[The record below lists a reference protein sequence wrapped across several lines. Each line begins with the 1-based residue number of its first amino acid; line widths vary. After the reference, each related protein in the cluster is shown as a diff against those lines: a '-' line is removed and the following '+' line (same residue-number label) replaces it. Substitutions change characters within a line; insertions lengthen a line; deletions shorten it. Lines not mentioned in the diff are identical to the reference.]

1 MDNSNAIATDNQHA
15 LKKLASAVEA
25 SQGQFKLI
33 LARCNYIRV
42 RFRLVAQLSTLWD
55 LDIHTVTLKPSDNV
69 LYDTIRSIVGEER
82 PSAVMV
88 LGLESVQN
96 LAQMLS
102 VTNQVLEEFQ
112 KNLPFPLVLWITDE
126 VQQQLTQFAPDFESL
141 GTPIEFAMFLWNRY
155 AIATETLITELKET
169 TDAIFDY
176 ILKSNII
183 AYFVPTD
190 IGILRYREIDAALK
204 DLQHRGETLEPALK
218 ASIEFLR
225 GQQAYANSQL
235 GSAVTHYEQSLAF
248 WQPAPRE
255 TERWGDYQ
263 IRRSGDGESGK
274 NVSSSN
280 LDNLEDVNNLEY
292 LDNLEDVNNLEYLD
306 NLEDINNLENGSDTT
321 VNEITVSDQQFL
333 ERQGIVL
340 FYIGL
345 CYFQQG
351 EKSREPENCLYWND
365 ARGLFQQCLDRFEQL
380 NRHDLVTKLIN
391 QLGEV
396 MQRLEDWDDL
406 YHLAHNALGLQQRQI
421 LLGAQG
427 LAPLKAQ
434 AYGFLAEV
442 ALNQSRWQEAK
453 QNAQKALD
461 TIATVSS
468 GVAQEGTEETEE
480 TEGTEGTKPCLNS
493 GVGIQENALQTMH
506 SLQTSLYL
514 LLLAQSEQRLG
525 EAEAALQ
532 HLEQA
537 RVIAPQDN
545 PRFYSRILQGL
556 RSLYFQQGQYL
567 QAFQLKQY
575 QQSLAQQYGW
585 GGFIGA
591 SRLQPR
597 QRIRLVGLPTNLI
610 GAQRLAPLEEEN
622 RKTIALEIAASGRQQ
637 DVNRLIE
644 RIGSND
650 YKLIVIH
657 GESGVGK
664 SSLVNGGL
672 VPGLKQTVIGTEDV
686 LPVVMAVYSNWV
698 EELGRL
704 LAEALNRI
712 NLETLHGTSL
722 QSPDI
727 IIQQLRQNEQ
737 HNLRTVLI
745 FDQFEEFFF
754 VYLDKAERRQFF
766 EFLGE
771 CLNTPSVKVIL
782 SMREDYLHYLLECD
796 GRSRSVGSAESPA
809 FSERAA
815 WSGSANPMLSM
826 EIIGNDILSK
836 HVRYPLGNFSRDDA
850 KSVIEQLTKQ
860 SHFYLEPALIE
871 ELVQDLAGEFS
882 EVRPIE
888 LQVVGAQLQAESI
901 TTLEQYWEGGS
912 KQGLMARYLTGVVE
926 DCGPQNQQVAE
937 LVLYLLTDEKGNRPL
952 KTKAELANH
961 LGTEADKLELV
972 LRILV
977 ESGLVVKVPDIVAHR
992 YQLVHDYLVSYLRQ
1006 PALKLDEL
1014 ITKLKQADQAK
1025 QVLENTNQKAT
1036 HQIKIGSAVLSLTWV
1051 K

>member
-1 MDNSNAIATDNQHA
+1 MDNSNAIATENQHA
-15 LKKLASAVEA
+15 LKKLASAVEG

-42 RFRLVAQLSTLWD
+42 RFRLVAQLPTLSD

-69 LYDTIRSIVGEER
+69 LYDTIRSIVAEER

-112 KNLPFPLVLWITDE
+112 KNLPFPLVLWITDD

-141 GTPIEFAMFLWNRY
+141 GTPIEFAN
-155 AIATETLITELKET
+155 ATETLITELQET

-176 ILKSNII
+176 ILNSNSI

-190 IGILRYREIDAALK
+190 IGVLRHQEIDAALK

-225 GQQAYANSQL
+225 GQEAYANSQW

-248 WQPAPRE
+248 WQPAQTE
-255 TERWGDYQ
+255 TERSRDHEITRW
-263 IRRSGDGESGK
+263 GDGESGN

-280 LDNLEDVNNLEY
+280 LENLDD
-292 LDNLEDVNNLEYLD
+292 LDNLADLNY
-306 NLEDINNLENGSDTT
+306 LEDLDNLENGSDTT

-351 EKSREPENCLYWND
+351 EKSRQPENCLYWND

-380 NRHDLVTKLIN
+380 NRHDLVTKFIN

-396 MQRLEDWDDL
+396 MERLEDWDDL

-427 LAPLKAQ
+427 MAPLKAQ

-461 TIATVSS
+461 TIATVSY
-468 GVAQEGTEETEE
+468 GVAQQ
-480 TEGTEGTKPCLNS
+480 GTKPSLNS
-493 GVGIQENALQTMH
+493 GVSIQDNALQTMH

-525 EAEAALQ
+525 HPEAALQ

-537 RVIAPQDN
+537 RVIAPEDN
-545 PRFYSRILQGL
+545 PRFYSRILQAL

-567 QAFQLKQY
+567 TAFQLKQY
-575 QQSLAQQYGW
+575 QQSLGQQYGW

-591 SRLQPR
+591 GGLQPR
-597 QRIRLVGLPTNLI
+597 QQRKLVGLPTNLI
-610 GAQRLAPLEEEN
+610 GAQRLAPLEQEN
-622 RKTIALEIAASGRQQ
+622 RETIAIEIAQSGRQQ

-650 YKLIVIH
+650 YRLIVIH

-672 VPGLKQTVIGTEDV
+672 VPGLKQTVIGTEEV
-686 LPVVMAVYSNWV
+686 LPVVMAVYTNWV

-704 LAEALNRI
+704 LAEGLTGI
-712 NLETLHGTSL
+712 NIETLHGTSL
-722 QSPDI
+722 QSPDT

-745 FDQFEEFFF
+745 FDQFEDFFV

-771 CLNTPSVKVIL
+771 CLTSPSVKVIL
-782 SMREDYLHYLLECD
+782 SMREDYLHYLLEC
-796 GRSRSVGSAESPA
+796 
-809 FSERAA
+809 ERAP
-815 WSGSANPMLSM
+815 WSGRANPMASM
-826 EIIGNDILSK
+826 DIIGNDILSK

-850 KSVIEQLTKQ
+850 KSVIEQITKQ
-860 SHFYLEPALIE
+860 SSCYLEPALIE

-882 EVRPIE
+882 EVRPME
-888 LQVVGAQLQAESI
+888 LQIVGAQLQAESI
-901 TTLEQYWEGGS
+901 TTLEQYWERGS
-912 KQGLMARYLTGVVE
+912 KPGLMARYLTGVVE
-926 DCGPQNQQVAE
+926 DCGPENQQVAE
-937 LVLYLLTDEKGNRPL
+937 LVLYLLTDETGNRPL

-961 LGTEADKLELV
+961 LGTEAEKIELL

-977 ESGLVVKVPDIVAHR
+977 ESGLVVKVPDSVAER
-992 YQLVHDYLVSYLRQ
+992 YQFVHDYLVDYLRQ
-1006 PALKLDEL
+1006 RALKLEQL
-1014 ITKLKQADQAK
+1014 MTKLKQAQAK
-1025 QVLENTNQKAT
+1025 QVLENSNQKVS
-1036 HQIKIGSAVLSLTWV
+1036 HQIRIGSAVLSLTWV

>member
-1 MDNSNAIATDNQHA
+1 MDKSNAIATENQHA
-15 LKKLASAVEA
+15 LKKLASSVEA

-42 RFRLVAQLSTLWD
+42 RFRLVAQLPTLCSV
-55 LDIHTVTLKPSDNV
+55 DINTLTLKPSDKV
-69 LYDTIRSIVGEER
+69 LYHTIRSIVAEER

-112 KNLPFPLVLWITDE
+112 KNFPFPLVLWITDD
-126 VQQQLTQFAPDFESL
+126 VQQQLIQFAPDLERC
-141 GTPIEFAMFLWNRY
+141 GTQIEFAMFLGNRY
-155 AIATETLITELKET
+155 VNATETLITELQET
-169 TDAIFDY
+169 SDAIFDY
-176 ILKSNII
+176 ILKSNTI
-183 AYFVPTD
+183 AYFVPID
-190 IGILRYREIDAALK
+190 IGVLRHREIDAALK
-204 DLQHRGETLEPALK
+204 DLQYRGETLEPALK

-225 GQQAYANSQL
+225 GQEAYANYQL

-248 WQPAPRE
+248 WQPAQTE
-255 TERWGDYQ
+255 SERWGDQ
-263 IRRSGDGESGK
+263 EITRSGDGESGN
-274 NVSSSN
+274 NVFSSN
-280 LDNLEDVNNLEY
+280 LDNLDDLNNLED
-292 LDNLEDVNNLEYLD
+292 LNNLDDLD
-306 NLEDINNLENGSDTT
+306 NLENGSDTT
-321 VNEITVSDQQFL
+321 VNEITVCDQQFL
-333 ERQGIVL
+333 ERQGIIL

-365 ARGLFQQCLDRFEQL
+365 ARRLFQQCLDRFEQL

-461 TIATVSS
+461 TIGTVSS
-468 GVAQEGTEETEE
+468 GVAEEGTEETQE
-480 TEGTEGTKPCLNS
+480 TQGRKPCLNS
-493 GVGIQENALQTMH
+493 GVSIQDNALQTMH

-525 EAEAALQ
+525 HPEAALQ

-537 RVIAPQDN
+537 RVIAPEDN

-567 QAFQLKQY
+567 EAFQLKQY
-575 QQSLAQQYGW
+575 QKSLGQQYGW

-591 SRLQPR
+591 SRLQPL

-622 RKTIALEIAASGRQQ
+622 RQTIALEIAASGRQQ

-650 YKLIVIH
+650 YRLIVIH

-698 EELGRL
+698 KELGRL
-704 LAEALNRI
+704 LAEGLNGR
-712 NLETLHGTSL
+712 NLETFHETSL
-722 QSPDI
+722 QSPDR

-745 FDQFEEFFF
+745 FDQFEDFF
-754 VYLDKAERRQFF
+754 VVYLNKAERWQFF

-771 CLNTPSVKVIL
+771 CLTSPSVKVIL

-796 GRSRSVGSAESPA
+796 GLRPA
-809 FSERAA
+809 FSERTP
-815 WSGSANPMLSM
+815 WSGRANSMTSM

-850 KSVIEQLTKQ
+850 KSVIEQVTKQ
-860 SHFYLEPALIE
+860 SSFYLEPALIE
-871 ELVQDLAGEFS
+871 ELVQDLAGEFL
-882 EVRPIE
+882 EVRPME
-888 LQVVGAQLQAESI
+888 LQIVGAQLQAESI
-901 TTLEQYWEGGS
+901 TTLEHYWERGS
-912 KQGLMARYLTGVVE
+912 KPGLMARYLTGVVE
-926 DCGPQNQQVAE
+926 DCGPANQQVAE
-937 LVLYLLTDEKGNRPL
+937 LVLYLLTDETGNCPL

-961 LGTEADKLELV
+961 LGTEADKIELV

-977 ESGLVVKVPDIVAHR
+977 GSGLVVKVPDNIGYR
-992 YQLVHDYLVSYLRQ
+992 YQLVHDYLVDYLRQ
-1006 PALKLDEL
+1006 SALKLDEL
-1014 ITKLKQADQAK
+1014 MTKIKQADQAK
-1025 QVLENTNQKAT
+1025 QVLENSNQKAT
-1036 HQIKIGSAVLSLTWV
+1036 HQIRIGSAVLSLTWV
-1051 K
+1051 R

>member
-1 MDNSNAIATDNQHA
+1 MDKSNAIATENQHA
-15 LKKLASAVEA
+15 LKKLASAVEG

-33 LARCNYIRV
+33 LGRCNYIRV
-42 RFRLVAQLSTLWD
+42 RFRLVAQLPTLCSV
-55 LDIHTVTLKPSDNV
+55 DINTLTLKPSDNV

-112 KNLPFPLVLWITDE
+112 KNLPFPLVLWITDD

-141 GTPIEFAMFLWNRY
+141 GTQIEFAN
-155 AIATETLITELKET
+155 ATETLITELQET

-176 ILKSNII
+176 ILKSNSV

-190 IGILRYREIDAALK
+190 IGILRHREIDAALK

-225 GQQAYANSQL
+225 GQQAYANYQL

-248 WQPAPRE
+248 WQPAQTE
-255 TERWGDYQ
+255 TERWGDQ
-263 IRRSGDGESGK
+263 EIRRSGDGESGN

-280 LDNLEDVNNLEY
+280 LDNLDDLNNLDD
-292 LDNLEDVNNLEYLD
+292 LDNLADLNNLDDL
-306 NLEDINNLENGSDTT
+306 NNLENGSGTT

-365 ARGLFQQCLDRFEQL
+365 ARRLFQECLDRFEQL
-380 NRHDLVTKLIN
+380 NRHDLVTKFIN

-396 MQRLEDWDDL
+396 MQRLEHWDDL

-461 TIATVSS
+461 TIATVSY
-468 GVAQEGTEETEE
+468 GVAQHRTEE
-480 TEGTEGTKPCLNS
+480 TEGIEGTKPSLNS
-493 GVGIQENALQTMH
+493 GVSIQENALQTMH

-537 RVIAPQDN
+537 RVIAPEDN
-545 PRFYSRILQGL
+545 PRFYTRILQGL
-556 RSLYFQQGQYL
+556 RTRSGRLRRSLYFQQGQYL

-575 QQSLAQQYGW
+575 QQSLGQQYGW

-591 SRLQPR
+591 SPLQPQ
-597 QRIRLVGLPTNLI
+597 QRRKLVGLPTNLI

-622 RKTIALEIAASGRQQ
+622 RETIALEIAQSGRQQ

-650 YKLIVIH
+650 YSLIVIH

-672 VPGLKQTVIGTEDV
+672 VPGLKKTVIGTKDV

-704 LAEALNRI
+704 LTEGLTGI
-712 NLETLHGTSL
+712 NIETLHGTSL
-722 QSPDI
+722 QSPGF

-745 FDQFEEFFF
+745 FDQFEDFFF

-771 CLNTPSVKVIL
+771 CLTSPLVKVIL
-782 SMREDYLHYLLECD
+782 SMREDYLHYLLEC
-796 GRSRSVGSAESPA
+796 
-809 FSERAA
+809 ERAP
-815 WSGSANPMLSM
+815 WSGSAHPMASM
-826 EIIGNDILSK
+826 DIIGNDILSK

-850 KSVIEQLTKQ
+850 KSVIDQVTKQ
-860 SHFYLEPALIE
+860 SSCYLEPALIE

-882 EVRPIE
+882 EVRPME
-888 LQVVGAQLQAESI
+888 LQIVGAQLQAENI
-901 TTLEQYWEGGS
+901 TSLEHYWEQGS
-912 KQGLMARYLTGVVE
+912 KQGLMARYLTGVVQY
-926 DCGPQNQQVAE
+926 CGPENQQVAE
-937 LVLYLLTDEKGNRPL
+937 LVLYLLTDETGNRPL

-961 LGTEADKLELV
+961 LGTEAEKLELV

-977 ESGLVVKVPDIVAHR
+977 ESGLVVKVPDTIADR
-992 YQLVHDYLVSYLRQ
+992 YQLMHDDLVYYLRQ
-1006 PALKLDEL
+1006 AALKLDEL
-1014 ITKLKQADQAK
+1014 MTKLKQAEQTK
-1025 QVLENTNQKAT
+1025 QVLVNSNQKAT
-1036 HQIKIGSAVLSLTWV
+1036 HQIRIGSVVLSLTWV
-1051 K
+1051 R

>member
-1 MDNSNAIATDNQHA
+1 MDNSNAIATENQHA

-42 RFRLVAQLSTLWD
+42 RFRLVAQLPTLSD
-55 LDIHTVTLKPSDNV
+55 LDIHTVTLKPSDKV
-69 LYDTIRSIVGEER
+69 LYETIRLILGEER
-82 PSAVMV
+82 PTAVMV

-102 VTNQVLEEFQ
+102 VTNQVLQEFQ
-112 KNLPFPLVLWITDE
+112 KNFPFPLVLWITDDL
-126 VQQQLTQFAPDFESL
+126 QQQLIQFAPDFESL
-141 GTPIEFAMFLWNRY
+141 GTPIEFAS
-155 AIATETLITELKET
+155 ATETLITELQET

-176 ILKSNII
+176 ILKSNSI

-190 IGILRYREIDAALK
+190 IGVLRHREIDAALK

-225 GQQAYANSQL
+225 GQEAYANYQL

-248 WQPAPRE
+248 WQPAQTE
-255 TERWGDYQ
+255 TERWGDHE
-263 IRRSGDGESGK
+263 ITKSGDGESGN

-280 LDNLEDVNNLEY
+280 LDNLDD
-292 LDNLEDVNNLEYLD
+292 LDNLADLNYLD
-306 NLEDINNLENGSDTT
+306 DLNNLENGSDTT

-380 NRHDLVTKLIN
+380 NRHDLVTKFIN

-442 ALNQSRWQEAK
+442 ALNQYRWQEAK

-461 TIATVSS
+461 TIATVSY
-468 GVAQEGTEETEE
+468 GVAQQGTEE
-480 TEGTEGTKPCLNS
+480 TEGTEGTKPSLNS
-493 GVGIQENALQTMH
+493 GVSIQDNALQTMH

-525 EAEAALQ
+525 HPEAALQ
-532 HLEQA
+532 YLEQA
-537 RVIAPQDN
+537 RVIEPQDN
-545 PRFYSRILQGL
+545 PRFYSRILQAL

-575 QQSLAQQYGW
+575 QQSLGQQYGW

-591 SRLQPR
+591 GGLQPR
-597 QRIRLVGLPTNLI
+597 QQRKLVGLPTNLI

-622 RKTIALEIAASGRQQ
+622 RETIALEIAQSGRQQ

-650 YKLIVIH
+650 YRLIVIH

-672 VPGLKQTVIGTEDV
+672 VPGLKQTVIGKEDV

-698 EELGRL
+698 DELGRL
-704 LAEALNRI
+704 LAEGLTGI
-712 NLETLHGTSL
+712 NLETFHETSL
-722 QSPDI
+722 QSPNS
-727 IIQQLRQNEQ
+727 IIQQLRQNQQ

-745 FDQFEEFFF
+745 FDQFEDFFV

-771 CLNTPSVKVIL
+771 CLTSPSVKVIL
-782 SMREDYLHYLLECD
+782 SIREDYLHYLLEC
-796 GRSRSVGSAESPA
+796 
-809 FSERAA
+809 ERAP
-815 WSGSANPMLSM
+815 WSGSANPMASM

-850 KSVIEQLTKQ
+850 KSVIEQVTKQ
-860 SHFYLEPALIE
+860 SSFYLEPALIE
-871 ELVQDLAGEFS
+871 ELVQDVAGEFS

-901 TTLEQYWEGGS
+901 TTLEQYWERGS
-912 KQGLMARYLTGVVE
+912 KPGLMARYLTGVVE
-926 DCGPQNQQVAE
+926 DCGSENQQVAE

-977 ESGLVVKVPDIVAHR
+977 ESGLVVKLPDSFAYR
-992 YQLVHDYLVSYLRQ
+992 YQFVHDYLVYYLRQ
-1006 PALKLDEL
+1006 RALKLDEL
-1014 ITKLKQADQAK
+1014 MTKLKQAQAK
-1025 QVLENTNQKAT
+1025 QVLGNTNQKGT
-1036 HQIKIGSAVLSLTWV
+1036 HQIRIGSVVLSLTWV
-1051 K
+1051 R

>member
-1 MDNSNAIATDNQHA
+1 MDKSNAIATENQHA

-42 RFRLVAQLSTLWD
+42 RFRLVAQLPTLCSV
-55 LDIHTVTLKPSDNV
+55 DINTLTLKPSDKV
-69 LYDTIRSIVGEER
+69 LYHTIRSILGEER
-82 PSAVMV
+82 PTSVMV

-102 VTNQVLEEFQ
+102 VTNQVLQEFQ

-126 VQQQLTQFAPDFESL
+126 VQQQLTQFAPDLESL
-141 GTPIEFAMFLWNRY
+141 GTPIEFAN
-155 AIATETLITELKET
+155 ATETLITELKET

-176 ILKSNII
+176 ILKSNSI

-190 IGILRYREIDAALK
+190 IGILRHREIDAALK

-225 GQQAYANSQL
+225 GQEAYANYQL

-248 WQPAPRE
+248 WQPAQTE
-255 TERWGDYQ
+255 TERSGDQ
-263 IRRSGDGESGK
+263 EITRSGDGESRN

-280 LDNLEDVNNLEY
+280 LDNLEDVNSLEY
-292 LDNLEDVNNLEYLD
+292 LDNLDDINSLEYLD

-365 ARGLFQQCLDRFEQL
+365 ARRLFQECLDRFEQL
-380 NRHDLVTKLIN
+380 NRHDLVTKFIN

-461 TIATVSS
+461 TIGKVSY
-468 GVAQEGTEETEE
+468 GVAEEGTEETQE
-480 TEGTEGTKPCLNS
+480 TESTEGTKPSLNS
-493 GVGIQENALQTMH
+493 GVSIQDNALQTMH

-525 EAEAALQ
+525 HPEAALQ

-545 PRFYSRILQGL
+545 PRFYTRILQGL
-556 RSLYFQQGQYL
+556 RSRSGRLGKSLYFQQGQYL

-591 SRLQPR
+591 GGLQPR
-597 QRIRLVGLPTNLI
+597 QQIKLVGLPTNLI
-610 GAQRLAPLEEEN
+610 GAQRLASLEEEN
-622 RKTIALEIAASGRQQ
+622 RETIALGIAQSGRQQ

-650 YKLIVIH
+650 YRLIVIH

-672 VPGLKQTVIGTEDV
+672 VPGLKQTVIATEDV

-698 EELGRL
+698 DELGRL
-704 LAEALNRI
+704 
-712 NLETLHGTSL
+712 
-722 QSPDI
+722 
-727 IIQQLRQNEQ
+727 
-737 HNLRTVLI
+737 
-745 FDQFEEFFF
+745 
-754 VYLDKAERRQFF
+754 
-766 EFLGE
+766 
-771 CLNTPSVKVIL
+771 
-782 SMREDYLHYLLECD
+782 
-796 GRSRSVGSAESPA
+796 
-809 FSERAA
+809 
-815 WSGSANPMLSM
+815 
-826 EIIGNDILSK
+826 
-836 HVRYPLGNFSRDDA
+836 
-850 KSVIEQLTKQ
+850 
-860 SHFYLEPALIE
+860 
-871 ELVQDLAGEFS
+871 
-882 EVRPIE
+882 
-888 LQVVGAQLQAESI
+888 
-901 TTLEQYWEGGS
+901 
-912 KQGLMARYLTGVVE
+912 
-926 DCGPQNQQVAE
+926 
-937 LVLYLLTDEKGNRPL
+937 
-952 KTKAELANH
+952 
-961 LGTEADKLELV
+961 
-972 LRILV
+972 
-977 ESGLVVKVPDIVAHR
+977 
-992 YQLVHDYLVSYLRQ
+992 
-1006 PALKLDEL
+1006 
-1014 ITKLKQADQAK
+1014 
-1025 QVLENTNQKAT
+1025 
-1036 HQIKIGSAVLSLTWV
+1036 
-1051 K
+1051 

>member
-1 MDNSNAIATDNQHA
+1 MDKSNAIATENQHA

-42 RFRLVAQLSTLWD
+42 RFRLVAQLPTLCSV
-55 LDIHTVTLKPSDNV
+55 DINTVTLKPSDNV
-69 LYDTIRSIVGEER
+69 LYDTIRSILAEER

-112 KNLPFPLVLWITDE
+112 KNLPFPLVLWITDD
-126 VQQQLTQFAPDFESL
+126 VQQQLIQFAPDFESL
-141 GTPIEFAMFLWNRY
+141 GTRIEFAMFLGNRY
-155 AIATETLITELKET
+155 ANATETLITELKET

-176 ILKSNII
+176 IVKSNSI

-190 IGILRYREIDAALK
+190 IGILCHGEIDAALK

-225 GQQAYANSQL
+225 GQEAYANYQL

-255 TERWGDYQ
+255 TERWVDHE

-280 LDNLEDVNNLEY
+280 LEDLEYLGNLDDINNLDD
-292 LDNLEDVNNLEYLD
+292 LDNLEDLNNLEYLD

-380 NRHDLVTKLIN
+380 NRHDLITKLIN

-396 MQRLEDWDDL
+396 ILRLEDWDDL

-442 ALNQSRWQEAK
+442 AVNQSRWQEAK

-461 TIATVSS
+461 TIGTVSD
-468 GVAQEGTEETEE
+468 GVAQEGTEETE
-480 TEGTEGTKPCLNS
+480 GTQGTKPSLNS
-493 GVGIQENALQTMH
+493 GVGIQDNALQTMH

-514 LLLAQSEQRLG
+514 LLLGQSEQWLG
-525 EAEAALQ
+525 HSEAALE

-545 PRFYSRILQGL
+545 PRFYSRILQAL

-591 SRLQPR
+591 GRLQPR

-610 GAQRLAPLEEEN
+610 GAQRLTSLEEQN
-622 RKTIALEIAASGRQQ
+622 RATIALEIAHSGRQQ

-686 LPVVMAVYSNWV
+686 LPVVMAVYRNWV
-698 EELGRL
+698 DELGRL
-704 LAEALNRI
+704 LAEGLNGI
-712 NLETLHGTSL
+712 NIETLHGTSL
-722 QSPDI
+722 LSPDS

-771 CLNTPSVKVIL
+771 CLTTPSVKVIL

-796 GRSRSVGSAESPA
+796 GRSPA
-809 FSERAA
+809 FSERAP
-815 WSGSANPMLSM
+815 WSGSPNPMASM

-850 KSVIEQLTKQ
+850 KSVIEQVTKQ
-860 SHFYLEPALIE
+860 SSFDLEPALIE

-882 EVRPIE
+882 EVRPME
-888 LQVVGAQLQAESI
+888 LQIVGVQLQAERI
-901 TTLEQYWEGGS
+901 TTLEHYWEGGS
-912 KQGLMARYLTGVVE
+912 KQGLMARYLTGVVQ
-926 DCGPQNQQVAE
+926 DCGPENQQVAE
-937 LVLYLLTDEKGNRPL
+937 LVLYLITDETGNRPL
-952 KTKAELANH
+952 NTKAELANH

-977 ESGLVVKVPDIVAHR
+977 ESGLVVKVADNVAER
-992 YQLVHDYLVSYLRQ
+992 YQLFHDDLVYYLRQ

-1025 QVLENTNQKAT
+1025 QVLANSNQKAS
-1036 HQIKIGSAVLSLTWV
+1036 HQIRIGSAVLSLTWV

>member
-1 MDNSNAIATDNQHA
+1 MDKSNAIATENQHA

-42 RFRLVAQLSTLWD
+42 RFRLVAQLPTLCSV
-55 LDIHTVTLKPSDNV
+55 DINTVTLKPSDNV
-69 LYDTIRSIVGEER
+69 LYDTIRSILAEER

-112 KNLPFPLVLWITDE
+112 KNLPFPLVLWITDD
-126 VQQQLTQFAPDFESL
+126 VQQQLIQFAPDFESL
-141 GTPIEFAMFLWNRY
+141 GTRIEFAMFLGNRY
-155 AIATETLITELKET
+155 ANATETLITELKET

-176 ILKSNII
+176 ILKSNSI

-190 IGILRYREIDAALK
+190 IGILRHREIDAALK

-225 GQQAYANSQL
+225 GQEAYANYQL

-248 WQPAPRE
+248 WQPAQTE
-255 TERWGDYQ
+255 TERSGDQ
-263 IRRSGDGESGK
+263 EITRSGDGESRN

-280 LDNLEDVNNLEY
+280 LDNLEDVNSLEY
-292 LDNLEDVNNLEYLD
+292 LDNLDDINSLEYLD

-380 NRHDLVTKLIN
+380 NRHDLVTKFIN

-468 GVAQEGTEETEE
+468 GVAEQGTEETQE
-480 TEGTEGTKPCLNS
+480 TQETQGTKPSLNS
-493 GVGIQENALQTMH
+493 GVSIQDNALQTMH

-537 RVIAPQDN
+537 RVIAPEDN
-545 PRFYSRILQGL
+545 PRFYTRILQGL
-556 RSLYFQQGQYL
+556 RSRSGRLGKSLYFQQGQYL

-591 SRLQPR
+591 GGLQPR
-597 QRIRLVGLPTNLI
+597 QQIKLVGLPTNLI
-610 GAQRLAPLEEEN
+610 GAQRLAPLEDEN
-622 RKTIALEIAASGRQQ
+622 PETIALEIAHSGRQQ

-650 YKLIVIH
+650 YRLIVIH
-657 GESGVGK
+657 GKSGVGK

-704 LAEALNRI
+704 LVEALTGI
-712 NLETLHGTSL
+712 NIETLHGTSL
-722 QSPDI
+722 QSPDA

-745 FDQFEEFFF
+745 FDQFEDFFF
-754 VYLDKAERRQFF
+754 VYLDKAQRRQFF
-766 EFLGE
+766 EFLEE
-771 CLNTPSVKVIL
+771 CVTSPSVKVIL
-782 SMREDYLHYLLECD
+782 SMREDYLHYLLEC
-796 GRSRSVGSAESPA
+796 
-809 FSERAA
+809 ERAP
-815 WSGSANPMLSM
+815 WSGSGNPMASM
-826 EIIGNDILSK
+826 DIIGNDILSK
-836 HVRYPLGNFSRDDA
+836 HVRYPLGNFSGDDA
-850 KSVIEQLTKQ
+850 KSVIEQVTKQ
-860 SHFYLEPALIE
+860 SSFDLEPALIE

-882 EVRPIE
+882 EVRPME
-888 LQVVGAQLQAESI
+888 LQIVGAQLQAESI
-901 TTLEQYWEGGS
+901 TTLEHYWERGS
-912 KQGLMARYLTGVVE
+912 KPGLMARYVTGVVE
-926 DCGPQNQQVAE
+926 DCGPENQQVAE
-937 LVLYLLTDEKGNRPL
+937 LVLYLITDETGNRPL
-952 KTKAELANH
+952 KTKAELANY

-972 LRILV
+972 LRILL
-977 ESGLVVKVPDIVAHR
+977 ESGLVVKVPDTVADR
-992 YQLVHDYLVSYLRQ
+992 YQLFHDYLVSYLRQ
-1006 PALKLDEL
+1006 PALNLDEL

-1025 QVLENTNQKAT
+1025 QGLANSNQKAS
-1036 HQIKIGSAVLSLTWV
+1036 HQIRIGSAVLSLTWV
-1051 K
+1051 R

>member
-1 MDNSNAIATDNQHA
+1 MDKSNAIATENQHA
-15 LKKLASAVEA
+15 LKKLVSAVEG

-42 RFRLVAQLSTLWD
+42 RFRLVAQLPTLSD
-55 LDIHTVTLKPSDNV
+55 LDINTLTLKPSDNL
-69 LYDTIRSIVGEER
+69 LYDTIRSILGEQR
-82 PSAVMV
+82 PTAVMV

-112 KNLPFPLVLWITDE
+112 KNLPFPLVLWITDDL
-126 VQQQLTQFAPDFESL
+126 QQQLTQFAPDFESL
-141 GTPIEFAMFLWNRY
+141 GTPIEFAN
-155 AIATETLITELKET
+155 ATETLITELQET

-176 ILKSNII
+176 ILKYNII

-190 IGILRYREIDAALK
+190 IGILRHREIDAALK

-225 GQQAYANSQL
+225 GQEAYANYQL

-248 WQPAPRE
+248 WQPAQTE
-255 TERWGDYQ
+255 TERSGYHEITRW
-263 IRRSGDGESGK
+263 GDGESG
-274 NVSSSN
+274 NNISSSN
-280 LDNLEDVNNLEY
+280 LDNLNDLENLADLNY
-292 LDNLEDVNNLEYLD
+292 LEDLD
-306 NLEDINNLENGSDTT
+306 NLENGSDTT
-321 VNEITVSDQQFL
+321 VNEMTVSDQQFL

-380 NRHDLVTKLIN
+380 NRHDLVTKFIN

-453 QNAQKALD
+453 QNAQKALN
-461 TIATVSS
+461 TIGTVSY
-468 GVAQEGTEETEE
+468 GVAQEGTQETEVTQE
-480 TEGTEGTKPCLNS
+480 TQGTKPSLNS
-493 GVGIQENALQTMH
+493 GVSIQDNALGTMH

-514 LLLAQSEQRLG
+514 LLLAESEQRLG
-525 EAEAALQ
+525 HPEAALQ

-537 RVIAPQDN
+537 RVIAPQNN
-545 PRFYSRILQGL
+545 PRFYNRIFQAL

-575 QQSLAQQYGW
+575 QQSLGQQYGW

-591 SRLQPR
+591 GGLQPR
-597 QRIRLVGLPTNLI
+597 QQIRLVGLPTNLI

-622 RKTIALEIAASGRQQ
+622 RETIAIEIAQSGRQQ

-650 YKLIVIH
+650 YRLIVIH

-672 VPGLKQTVIGTEDV
+672 VPGLKKTVIGTKDV

-704 LAEALNRI
+704 LAEGLNGI
-712 NLETLHGTSL
+712 NIETFHGTSL
-722 QSPDI
+722 QSPDS

-745 FDQFEEFFF
+745 FDQFEDFFV

-771 CLNTPSVKVIL
+771 CLTSPSVKVIL
-782 SMREDYLHYLLECD
+782 SMREDNLHYLLEW
-796 GRSRSVGSAESPA
+796 
-809 FSERAA
+809 ERAP
-815 WSGSANPMLSM
+815 WSGSGNPMASM
-826 EIIGNDILSK
+826 EIIGNDILGK

-850 KSVIEQLTKQ
+850 KSVIEQVTKQ
-860 SHFYLEPALIE
+860 SSCYLEPALIE

-882 EVRPIE
+882 EVRPME
-888 LQVVGAQLQAESI
+888 LQIVGAQLQAESI
-901 TTLEQYWEGGS
+901 TTLEHYWERGS

-926 DCGPQNQQVAE
+926 DCGPENQQVAE

-952 KTKAELANH
+952 KTKADLANH
-961 LGTEADKLELV
+961 LGTEAERLELV

-977 ESGLVVKVPDIVAHR
+977 ESGLVVKVPDTVADR
-992 YQLVHDYLVSYLRQ
+992 YQLVHDNLVYYLRQ

-1014 ITKLKQADQAK
+1014 MTKLKQAEQAK
-1025 QVLENTNQKAT
+1025 QVLSNPNQKVS
-1036 HQIKIGSAVLSLTWV
+1036 HQIRIGSAVLSLTWM

>member
-1 MDNSNAIATDNQHA
+1 MDKSNAIATENQHA

-42 RFRLVAQLSTLWD
+42 RFRLVAQLPTLCSV
-55 LDIHTVTLKPSDNV
+55 DINTLTLKPSDKV
-69 LYDTIRSIVGEER
+69 LYHTIRSILGEER
-82 PSAVMV
+82 PTSVMV

-102 VTNQVLEEFQ
+102 VTNQVLQEFQ

-141 GTPIEFAMFLWNRY
+141 GTPIEFAN
-155 AIATETLITELKET
+155 ATETLITELKET

-176 ILKSNII
+176 ILKSNSI

-190 IGILRYREIDAALK
+190 IGIVRHREIDAALK

-225 GQQAYANSQL
+225 GQEAYANYQL

-248 WQPAPRE
+248 WQPAQTE
-255 TERWGDYQ
+255 TERSGDHQ
-263 IRRSGDGESGK
+263 ITRSGDGESRN

-280 LDNLEDVNNLEY
+280 LDNLEDVNSLEY
-292 LDNLEDVNNLEYLD
+292 LDNLDDINNLEYLD
-306 NLEDINNLENGSDTT
+306 NLEYLNNLENGSDTT

-365 ARGLFQQCLDRFEQL
+365 ARRLFQECLDRFEQL
-380 NRHDLVTKLIN
+380 NRHDLVTKFIN

-461 TIATVSS
+461 TIGKVSY
-468 GVAQEGTEETEE
+468 GVAEEGTEETQE
-480 TEGTEGTKPCLNS
+480 TESTEGTKPSLNS
-493 GVGIQENALQTMH
+493 GVSIQDNALQTMH

-525 EAEAALQ
+525 HPEAALQ

-545 PRFYSRILQGL
+545 PRFYTRILQGL
-556 RSLYFQQGQYL
+556 RSRSGRLGKSLYFQQGQYL

-591 SRLQPR
+591 GGLQPR
-597 QRIRLVGLPTNLI
+597 QGIRLVGLPTNLI

-622 RKTIALEIAASGRQQ
+622 PETIALEIAQSGRQQ

-650 YKLIVIH
+650 YRLIVIH

-704 LAEALNRI
+704 LVEALTGI
-712 NLETLHGTSL
+712 NIETLHGTSL

-745 FDQFEEFFF
+745 FDQFEDFFF
-754 VYLDKAERRQFF
+754 VYLDKAQRRQFF
-766 EFLGE
+766 EFLEE
-771 CLNTPSVKVIL
+771 CVTSPSVKVIL
-782 SMREDYLHYLLECD
+782 SMREDYLHYLLEC
-796 GRSRSVGSAESPA
+796 
-809 FSERAA
+809 ERAP
-815 WSGSANPMLSM
+815 WSGSPNPMASM

-850 KSVIEQLTKQ
+850 KSVIEQVTKQ
-860 SHFYLEPALIE
+860 SSFDLEPALIE
-871 ELVQDLAGEFS
+871 ELVQDLAGELS
-882 EVRPIE
+882 EVRPME
-888 LQVVGAQLQAESI
+888 LQIVGAQLQAESI
-901 TTLEQYWEGGS
+901 TTLEHYWERGS

-926 DCGPQNQQVAE
+926 DCGPENQQVAE
-937 LVLYLLTDEKGNRPL
+937 LVLYLLTDETGNRPL

-972 LRILV
+972 LRIIV
-977 ESGLVVKVPDIVAHR
+977 ESELVVKVPDSVAER
-992 YQLVHDYLVSYLRQ
+992 YQLMHDDMVSYLRQ

-1014 ITKLKQADQAK
+1014 ITKLKQAEQAK
-1025 QVLENTNQKAT
+1025 QGLANSNQKAS
-1036 HQIKIGSAVLSLTWV
+1036 HQIRIGSAVLSLTWV
-1051 K
+1051 R